1 MSFLV
6 FENLD
11 ESKQFILGR
20 DFVRNFDVTIDV
32 LIRTKDAER
41 KYGKKLV

>member
-11 ESKQFILGR
+11 KSEQFILGR

-41 KYGKKLV
+41 ECGKKLV